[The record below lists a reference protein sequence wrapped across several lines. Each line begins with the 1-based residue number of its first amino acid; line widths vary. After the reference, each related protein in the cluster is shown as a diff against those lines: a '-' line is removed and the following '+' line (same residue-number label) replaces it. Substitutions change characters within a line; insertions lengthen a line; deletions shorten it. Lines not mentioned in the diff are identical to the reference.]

1 MGLFGGGG
9 GGLFGGGSSSGG
21 LFGGSSSGGLFGGGS
36 SSGGFSGGGFGTS
49 GIVRDPRKD
58 NDIIREV
65 IKDSDTL
72 AGEFLRTVDD
82 AKEEFHELCTDGF
95 VEMVI
100 KGNKDYKTSF
110 EIKEEAD
117 EKIAEARG
125 RYQERCYEFNKY
137 LEVLNNRI
145 NNLYVQKVE
154 LAKKINQTV
163 SSMPN
168 MPQISS
174 YTYSPSYSYK
184 KSTISMLCEYSG
196 MGKVSDVKG
205 RKDSANEYLEDAKDF
220 EVEISG
226 KIAEINRVEAFL
238 DTVKMNLD
246 EEEILLSALKDSMAM
261 NREIA
266 YNKVAEQLHI
276 LISEYILDSNG
287 QKNAK
292 YLEAIAQLKKIS

>member
-1 MGLFGGGG
+1 MRLFGGRG
-9 GGLFGGGSSSGG
+9 GGLLGGSIGGGYSG
-21 LFGGSSSGGLFGGGS
+21 
-36 SSGGFSGGGFGTS
+36 GGFSGGGFGTS
-49 GIVRDPRKD
+49 GGIIRDPSKD

-117 EKIAEARG
+117 EKIAEARYQ
-125 RYQERCYEFNKY
+125 YQERCYEFNKY
-137 LEVLNNRI
+137 LEALNNRI
-145 NNLYVQKVE
+145 NDLYKQKVE

-163 SSMPN
+163 SNMPN
-168 MPQISS
+168 MPKNSS

-196 MGKVSDVKG
+196 MGKISDVKG

-220 EVEISG
+220 EVEIYG
-226 KIAEINRVEAFL
+226 KIAEINRTEAFL
-238 DTVKMNLD
+238 DTIRMNLD
-246 EEEILLSALKDSMAM
+246 EEEMMLNALKDSLNMKRNKAYDK
-261 NREIA
+261 IA
-266 YNKVAEQLHI
+266 TQLHI
-276 LISEYILDSNG
+276 LISEYILDPSG
-287 QKNAK
+287 KKNEK
-292 YLEAIAQLKKIS
+292 YIEAIHQLKRIS

>member
-9 GGLFGGGSSSGG
+9 GLFGSSSGG
-21 LFGGSSSGGLFGGGS
+21 GY
-36 SSGGFSGGGFGTS
+36 SSGGFSGGGFSTG
-49 GIVRDPRKD
+49 GIIRDPREVTD
-58 NDIIREV
+58 SICEV

-72 AGEFLRTVDD
+72 AGEFLRTVED

-125 RYQERCYEFNKY
+125 KYQERCYEFNKY
-137 LEVLNNRI
+137 LEELNNRI
-145 NNLYVQKVE
+145 NYLYVQKVE
-154 LAKKINQTV
+154 LAKKFNQTV

-168 MPQISS
+168 MPKISF

-196 MGKVSDVKG
+196 MGKFSDIKG
-205 RKDSANEYLEDAKDF
+205 RKDSANAYLEDAKDF

-238 DTVKMNLD
+238 DTVKINMD
-246 EEEILLSALKDSMAM
+246 EEEMSLNALKDSMSM
-261 NREIA
+261 NRDIA
-266 YNKVAEQLHI
+266 YSKVAEQLHI

-292 YLEAIAQLKKIS
+292 YLEAIAQLKKIR

>member
-1 MGLFGGGG
+1 MGLFGSGGG
-9 GGLFGGGSSSGG
+9 YSG
-21 LFGGSSSGGLFGGGS
+21 
-36 SSGGFSGGGFGTS
+36 GGFSGGGFGTS
-49 GIVRDPRKD
+49 GGIIRDPRKD
-58 NDIIREV
+58 NDILREV

-137 LEVLNNRI
+137 LEALSSRI
-145 NNLYVQKVE
+145 NDLYAKKVE
-154 LAKKINQTV
+154 LAKRINQTV
-163 SSMPN
+163 NSMPN
-168 MPQISS
+168 MPKISS
-174 YTYSPSYSYK
+174 STYSPSYSYK

-196 MGKVSDVKG
+196 MGKFSDVKG

-246 EEEILLSALKDSMAM
+246 EEEQLIAALKDLMSMK
-261 NREIA
+261 RDIA
-266 YNKVAEQLHI
+266 YDKVAEQLHI

-287 QKNAK
+287 QKNSK
-292 YLEAIAQLKKIS
+292 YLEAIAQLRKIS